1 MAWFFERK
9 PRIGDAHY
17 ALYAAIVA
25 QSRQPVL
32 YADWG
37 VPDTLTGRFDMV
49 SLHMALVLRRLQ
61 AEGPAC
67 RDFSQGLFDLFFK
80 DMDRSLRE
88 MGVGDVSIPKRIE
101 KMGNLFYGLV
111 DGLGRALTDT
121 GNTRALEDF
130 VLRDVLSEDGAAHA
144 PELAAYV
151 RRTSDTLANSSAID
165 LMDGVVVWNEEAA

>member
-1 MAWFFERK
+1 MALFFTKK

-61 AEGPAC
+61 AEGEAC

-88 MGVGDVSIPKRIE
+88 MGVGDVSVPKRIE
-101 KMGNLFYGLV
+101 KMGTLFYGLV
-111 DGLGRALTDT
+111 DGLGRALEDT
-121 GNTRALEDF
+121 ANARALEEF
-130 VLRDVLSEDGAAHA
+130 VLRDVLSDEDAVHA
-144 PELAAYV
+144 PDLAAYV
-151 RRTSDTLANSSAID
+151 RRMNDRLADKLHSRTDARQHR
-165 LMDGVVVWNEEAA
+165 LE

>member
-1 MAWFFERK
+1 MALFFTKK

-61 AEGPAC
+61 AEGAAC

-88 MGVGDVSIPKRIE
+88 MGVGDVSVPKRIE

-111 DGLGRALTDT
+111 DGLGRALEDT
-121 GNTRALEDF
+121 GNAKALEEF
-130 VLRDVLSEDGAAHA
+130 VLRDVLSDDAAAHA
-144 PELAAYV
+144 PDLAAYV
-151 RRTSDTLANSSAID
+151 RRVNDRLADNSTAE
-165 LMDGVVVWNEEAA
+165 LMQGNIAWSEAA